1 MAYLELNSRTL
12 AGSTGDHGHDGV
24 ADTAADPAVCED
36 ELNWVSRNSVCPL
49 SPPPRHLSWS
59 CDSQIENNLAL
70 LEEKAEKDLAALYRE
85 KEHLQ
90 QRVLELRHQLLL
102 QQRHQEVATIL
113 DAQVGL
119 SMLLRLGVHEGARI
133 RMPPLT
139 FYSPCLG
146 S

>member
-1 MAYLELNSRTL
+1 M
-12 AGSTGDHGHDGV
+12 
-24 ADTAADPAVCED
+24 
-36 ELNWVSRNSVCPL
+36 
-49 SPPPRHLSWS
+49 
-59 CDSQIENNLAL
+59 ENNLAL
-70 LEEKAEKDLAALYRE
+70 LEEKAEKDLAALCRE

-90 QRVLELRHQLLL
+90 QRVLELRRQLLL
-102 QQRHQEVATIL
+102 QQKHQELATIL

-139 FYSPCLG
+139 FYPPCLG